1 MSIENVPAAARA
13 RNERQPLPER
23 SERRGK
29 PIFNEEAEMG
39 VLGSILLDAQKVV
52 DFCVEKQISTE
63 SFYLRH
69 HQLIYSTMQEMNQSS
84 RPIDVLTLS
93 ERLQAQGILEE
104 VGGSPYIN
112 RLLDSTPTAAH
123 AEYYVDLVRQQH
135 LLRRIIDCARNSENE
150 CYTSLEEADAILA
163 KVEQDFFSISEERHA
178 SMVPWSQAV
187 KETMVTVENI
197 LNSKK
202 SISGI
207 PTGFRDLDEQLLGLH
222 PQDMII
228 IAARPSMGKT
238 SLAMNIA
245 ENVALGKSDNHPQAV
260 GIFSLEMARE
270 SLILRLLGSHARIPV
285 HDIAGG
291 YLTDK
296 NHRLLTSAAD
306 IFSKAPIFLD
316 DTGGLDILELRARA
330 RRMKKKHNISLFIVD
345 YLQLLHCRERSREGR
360 QNEISSISGSL
371 KNMAKELKVPVL
383 VISQLNRAPEARD
396 REGKPRL
403 ADLRDSGSIEQD
415 ADVVCLLMLPSKYRA
430 ETETASEEADEAIIN
445 IAKQRNGPTG
455 EVKLTFLKQIMRF
468 ESAAPVSSGETVSD
482 AAPENEI

>member
-1 MSIENVPAAARA
+1 MATENVLSAAQA
-13 RNERQPLPER
+13 RNER
-23 SERRGK
+23 K

-52 DFCVEKQISTE
+52 DFCVEKQISAE

-69 HQLIYSTMQEMNQSS
+69 HQLIYATMLEMNRSL

-93 ERLQAQGILEE
+93 ERLQSQGILEE
-104 VGGSPYIN
+104 VGGAPYIN

-150 CYTSLEEADAILA
+150 CYTSQEEADAILA
-163 KVEQDFFSISEERHA
+163 KVEQDFFNISEERHL
-178 SMVPWSQAV
+178 SMVPWPLAV

-197 LNSKK
+197 LLTKK
-202 SISGI
+202 GISGI
-207 PTGFRDLDEQLLGLH
+207 PTGFRDLDEKLLGLH
-222 PQDMII
+222 QEEMII

-238 SLAMNIA
+238 SLAMNIV
-245 ENVALGKSDNHPQAV
+245 ENVALGKSDNHPRPV
-260 GIFSLEMARE
+260 GIFSLEMSRE
-270 SLILRLLGSHARIPV
+270 SLILRLLGSHARISV
-285 HDIAGG
+285 HDIARGF
-291 YLTDK
+291 LTDK
-296 NHRLLTSAAD
+296 NHRLLASAAD

-330 RRMKKKHNISLFIVD
+330 RRMKKKHNISLFVVD

-360 QNEISSISGSL
+360 QNEISTISGSL

-396 REGKPRL
+396 REGRPRL

-415 ADVVCLLMLPSKYRA
+415 ADVVCLMRLPSKYKD
-430 ETETASEEADEAIIN
+430 ETSDKIESSYDEAEEAKID

-455 EVKLTFLKQIMRF
+455 EISLTFLKQIMRF
-468 ESAAPVSSGETVSD
+468 ESAATASSGETASD
-482 AAPENEI
+482 ATAEIET

>member
-1 MSIENVPAAARA
+1 MATETVLSAVHA
-13 RNERQPLPER
+13 RNERPPPPER
-23 SERRGK
+23 GERRGQ
-29 PIFNEEAEMG
+29 PLFNEEAEMG
-39 VLGSILLDAQKVV
+39 MLGSILLDAPKVL
-52 DFCVEKQISTE
+52 DFCIEKQIAPE

-69 HQLIYSTMQEMNQSS
+69 HQLIYATMWEMNQSL
-84 RPIDVLTLS
+84 RPIDVLTLA
-93 ERLQAQGILEE
+93 ERLQAKGSLEE
-104 VGGSPYIN
+104 VGGLPYIN

-150 CYTSLEEADAILA
+150 CYTSQEEADAILA
-163 KVEQDFFSISEERHA
+163 KVEQDFFNISEERHSA
-178 SMVPWSQAV
+178 MMPWPQAV

-197 LNSKK
+197 LNKK
-202 SISGI
+202 GVNGI
-207 PTGFRDLDEQLLGLH
+207 QTGFRDLDEKLLGLH

-245 ENVALGKSDNHPQAV
+245 ENVALGKSDNQPCAV
-260 GIFSLEMARE
+260 GIFSLEMSRE
-270 SLILRLLGSHARIPV
+270 QLILRLLGSHARISV
-285 HDIAGG
+285 HEIASG
-291 YLTDK
+291 YLPDK
-296 NHRLLTSAAD
+296 KHRLLMSAAD

-345 YLQLLHCRERSREGR
+345 YLQLLHCKERSREGR
-360 QNEISSISGSL
+360 QNEISTISGSL

-396 REGKPRL
+396 REGRPRL

-415 ADVVCLLMLPSKYRA
+415 ADVVCLLRLPSKYSD
-430 ETETASEEADEAIIN
+430 ETGALNEEAEEAKID

-455 EVKLTFLKQIMRF
+455 EIKLTFLKQIMRF
-468 ESAAPVSSGETVSD
+468 ESAAPVSSGE
-482 AAPENEI
+482 AASNATAENEI

>member
-1 MSIENVPAAARA
+1 MSTETVLSAVHA

-52 DFCVEKQISTE
+52 DFCIEKQIAPE

-69 HQLIYSTMQEMNQSS
+69 HQLIYATMLEMNRSL

-93 ERLQAQGILEE
+93 ERLQAQGILQE
-104 VGGSPYIN
+104 VGGLPYIN

-150 CYTSLEEADAILA
+150 CYTSQEEADAILA
-163 KVEQDFFSISEERHA
+163 KVEQDFFNISEERHSA
-178 SMVPWSQAV
+178 MMPWPQAV

-197 LNSKK
+197 LNKK
-202 SISGI
+202 GVSGI
-207 PTGFRDLDEQLLGLH
+207 LTGFHDLDEKLLGLH

-245 ENVALGKSDNHPQAV
+245 ENVALGKNDNQPQPV

-270 SLILRLLGSHARIPV
+270 QLILRLLGSHARISV

-330 RRMKKKHNISLFIVD
+330 RRMKKKYNISLFIVD
-345 YLQLLHCRERSREGR
+345 YLQLLHCKERSREGR
-360 QNEISSISGSL
+360 QNEISTISGSL

-396 REGKPRL
+396 REGRPRL

-415 ADVVCLLMLPSKYRA
+415 ADVVCLLRLPSKYSD
-430 ETETASEEADEAIIN
+430 ETGALNEEAEEAKID

-455 EVKLTFLKQIMRF
+455 EINLTFLKQIMRF
-468 ESAAPVSSGETVSD
+468 ESAAPVSSGETARD
-482 AAPENEI
+482 ATTETET

>member
-1 MSIENVPAAARA
+1 MSTETVLPAARA
-13 RNERQPLPER
+13 RNERQPQSEY
-23 SERRGK
+23 SERRGT

-39 VLGSILLDAQKVV
+39 VLGSILLDPQKVV
-52 DFCVEKQISTE
+52 DFCIEKQISPE

-69 HQLIYSTMQEMNQSS
+69 HQLIYSTMLDMNRSL

-93 ERLQAQGILEE
+93 ERLQAQGVLNE
-104 VGGSPYIN
+104 VGGQPYIN

-135 LLRRIIDCARNSENE
+135 LLRRIIDCARSSENE
-150 CYTSLEEADAILA
+150 CYASQEDADAILA
-163 KVEQDFFSISEERHA
+163 KVEQDFFNISEDRHSA
-178 SMVPWSQAV
+178 MMPWPQAV

-197 LNSKK
+197 LNNKG
-202 SISGI
+202 ISGI
-207 PTGFRDLDEQLLGLH
+207 PTGFNDLDEKLLGLH

-238 SLAMNIA
+238 SLAMNMA
-245 ENVALGKSDNHPQAV
+245 ENIALGKGDNQPRPV
-260 GIFSLEMARE
+260 GIFSLEMSRE
-270 SLILRLLGSHARIPV
+270 SLILRLLSSHARISM

-291 YLTDK
+291 FLTDK
-296 NHRLLTSAAD
+296 KHRLLASAAD

-330 RRMKKKHNISLFIVD
+330 RRMKKKHDIALFIID
-345 YLQLLHCRERSREGR
+345 YLQLLHCKERSREGR

-396 REGKPRL
+396 REGRPRL

-415 ADVVCLLMLPSKYRA
+415 ADVVCLLRLPSKYSD
-430 ETETASEEADEAIIN
+430 ETGGSSDEAEEAKID

-455 EVKLTFLKQIMRF
+455 EISLTFLKQIMRF
-468 ESAAPVSSGETVSD
+468 ESAAPVSSGET
-482 AAPENEI
+482 AGNATTETET

>member
-1 MSIENVPAAARA
+1 MSMETVASAGAP
-13 RNERQPLPER
+13 RNER
-23 SERRGK
+23 K
-29 PIFNEEAEMG
+29 PIFNEDAEMG
-39 VLGSILLDAQKVV
+39 VLGSILLDAQKVF
-52 DFCVEKQISTE
+52 DFCVEKQILAE

-69 HQLIYSTMQEMNQSS
+69 HQLIYATMEEMNKTL
-84 RPIDVLTLS
+84 RPIDTLTLS
-93 ERLQAQGILEE
+93 DRLQTLGKLEE
-104 VGGSPYIN
+104 VGGIAYLN

-123 AEYYVDLVRQQH
+123 AEYYIDLVRQQH
-135 LLRRIIDCARNSENE
+135 LLRRIIACARNSENE
-150 CYTSLEEADAILA
+150 CYTSQEEADAVLA
-163 KVEQDFFSISEERHA
+163 KVEQDFFNISEERH
-178 SMVPWSQAV
+178 STMMPWPQAV

-197 LNSKK
+197 LNKK
-202 SISGI
+202 GISGI
-207 PTGFRDLDEQLLGLH
+207 PTGFQDLDKKLLGLH

-245 ENVALGKSDNHPQAV
+245 ENVALGKNGTQPRPV
-260 GIFSLEMARE
+260 GIFSLEMSRE
-270 SLILRLLGSHARIPV
+270 QLILRLLGSHARISV

-296 NHRLLTSAAD
+296 QHGLLASAAD

-330 RRMKKKHNISLFIVD
+330 RRMKKKHDISLFIID
-345 YLQLLHCRERSREGR
+345 YLQLLRCKERSREGR
-360 QNEISSISGSL
+360 QNEIASISGSL

-396 REGKPRL
+396 REGRPRL

-415 ADVVCLLMLPSKYRA
+415 ADVVCLLRLPSKYSDDTSA
-430 ETETASEEADEAIIN
+430 LNEEAEEAKID

-455 EVKLTFLKQIMRF
+455 EINLIFLKQIMRF
-468 ESAAPVSSGETVSD
+468 ELASQASAGEAVGNVTAETD
-482 AAPENEI
+482 T